1 MNKVIGDPD
10 GSNKTGENNVL
21 KSRINESAVEV
32 DPPKLYKAKWIP
44 FA

>member
-10 GSNKTGENNVL
+10 GSNKTGEINVL
-21 KSRINESAVEV
+21 KGRTNEFALEV